1 MERYSVVD
9 RVALRDVHW
18 EISLFQA
25 ASLKQQTVPPF
36 RLKASENLF
45 HFKSEL
51 QKKQLLKTIFTKVKL
66 FADENEN
73 YFQKNVSK
81 TRRERRRRIK
91 YIFQIFYKVRELR
104 LYDEIFLQNLLKTI
118 DI

>member
-73 YFQKNVSK
+73 YFQKTCQKQGVKGGGELNIYFK
-81 TRRERRRRIK
+81 YFIK
-91 YIFQIFYKVRELR
+91 SES
-104 LYDEIFLQNLLKTI
+104 
-118 DI
+118 